1 MNEKVNKVLCTRDK
15 IMKFV
20 PSKIWYEEHLTYFQV
35 ITYIF
40 YCFIIKLVIEILV
53 VEVEGLKNELN
64 KVEPLHKICLKSS
77 RVQEGLSL
85 DNFLAIELIFLFC

>member
-1 MNEKVNKVLCTRDK
+1 MSLLLLNEKVNKILCMRGK

-20 PSKIWYEEHLTYFQV
+20 SSEIWYEEHLTYFQV
-35 ITYIF
+35 IIYIF

-64 KVEPLHKICLKSS
+64 KVEPLHKICVKSS
-77 RVQEGLSL
+77 RVKESL
-85 DNFLAIELIFLFC
+85 FFILLIWIHI